1 MAKAIQFTSYG
12 PPDVL
17 RLVEAPLPELRKD
30 DIRFRVIAAAV
41 NRYDIDVRTGKQK
54 VESDKF
60 SFTPGIEAVGV
71 ITECGKGVQGIKV
84 GDHVITMMQKL
95 GDTSQEIAGAY
106 QEYVTVNVYA
116 VMKILEGIKPLD
128 AIALGLTSVAALNG
142 INRLKMHK
150 TETLLVTGGSG
161 AIGSAVIQIA
171 NLLGY
176 KVWSTTTHSTK
187 SDYLKSLN
195 VERIIDTTKTQL
207 SDVIKKGSIDG
218 VIDTTGGATFKDCVR
233 AIKKGGRLCTL
244 GNVAGDTLSLS
255 AADLMHEAILTGYD
269 CIELTGDKLRADLG
283 QLIDWHSAGKIKTPE
298 FHRMPLAEAAAAHKK
313 LESNETPGRILLMPE
328 V

>member
-1 MAKAIQFTSYG
+1 LAKAIQFTSYG
-12 PPDVL
+12 NPDVL
-17 RLVEAPLPELRKD
+17 KLVDASLPELRKD

-41 NRYDIDVRTGKQK
+41 NRYDIDVRTGRKP
-54 VESDKF
+54 VESEKF

-95 GDTSQEIAGAY
+95 GDTSQEIPGAY

-128 AIALGLTSVAALNG
+128 TIALGLTSVAALNG
-142 INRLKMHK
+142 VNRLKLHK
-150 TETLLVTGGSG
+150 GETLLVTGGSG
-161 AIGSAVIQIA
+161 AVGSAAIQIA

-176 KVWSTTTHSTK
+176 KVWATTTHAGK

-195 VERIIDTTKTQL
+195 VERIIDTMKT
-207 SDVIKKGSIDG
+207 SIPDEIKRGSIDA
-218 VIDTTGGATFKDCVR
+218 VIDTTGGAVFKDCVR
-233 AIKKGGRLCTL
+233 IVKKGGRLCSL

-255 AADLMHEAILTGYD
+255 AADLMQEVILTGYD
-269 CIELTGDKLRADLG
+269 CVELTGDKLRADLG
-283 QLIDWHSAGKIKTPE
+283 QLIDWHSSGKIKTPE
-298 FHRMPLAEAAAAHKK
+298 YKCMSLAGAASAHEQI
-313 LESNETPGRILLMPE
+313 ESNKTPGRILLTPE
-328 V
+328 G